1 MAARPFQFT
10 GMEERHTPKSE
21 TVTGRGLALTL
32 RTLWSYN
39 LAGEVAEWFK
49 AAVLKTAR

>member
-1 MAARPFQFT
+1 MCGSGP
-10 GMEERHTPKSE
+10 GMEERHTRSA
-21 TVTGRGLALTL
+21 GNLALTM